1 MFYYFIIWWY
11 VIIYLF
17 LFIFMLA
24 TVRDDAH
31 QFELKLKKFATLLE
45 QGIEV
50 TMWQMNRNSEFG
62 VDSPDDFP
70 LKGTPVQ
77 LKLLRRG
84 EFLVQA
90 ALTFSMKGGYLS
102 KAISRRRGKLSSC

>member
-1 MFYYFIIWWY
+1 
-11 VIIYLF
+11 
-17 LFIFMLA
+17 
-24 TVRDDAH
+24 
-31 QFELKLKKFATLLE
+31 
-45 QGIEV
+45 
-50 TMWQMNRNSEFG
+50 MWQMNRNSEFG

-102 KAISRRRGKLSSC
+102 KAISRRRVDKSALEPLSITEILEVSAGCGGYDQNQLPSSSKRQSDF